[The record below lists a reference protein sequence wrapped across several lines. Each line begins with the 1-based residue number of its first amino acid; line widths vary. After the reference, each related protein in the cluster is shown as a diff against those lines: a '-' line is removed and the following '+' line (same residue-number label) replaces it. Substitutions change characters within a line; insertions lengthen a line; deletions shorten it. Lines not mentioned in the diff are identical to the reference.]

1 MQLRSLI
8 IETICFF
15 DLKCSLERGIKWGTD
30 LKLSLH
36 TFISFRGLGIDDHRF
51 LTWVYPTIWPV
62 VIMVL

>member
-36 TFISFRGLGIDDHRF
+36 TFISVDLQGTGDR
-51 LTWVYPTIWPV
+51 
-62 VIMVL
+62 